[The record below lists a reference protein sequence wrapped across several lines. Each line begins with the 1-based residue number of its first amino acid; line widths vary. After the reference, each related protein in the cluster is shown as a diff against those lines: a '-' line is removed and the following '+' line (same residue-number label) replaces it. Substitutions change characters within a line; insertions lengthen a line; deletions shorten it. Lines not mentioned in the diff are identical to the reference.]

1 MFIGI
6 RILKFETIK
15 NACFHIAKDEL
26 GVNLR
31 FDKFILLKESIFSS
45 EVTSVNTIN
54 IFISMFYDYDEK
66 IVLNSTYIDYS

>member
-1 MFIGI
+1 MFIRV

-26 GVNLR
+26 GVNLS

-45 EVTSVNTIN
+45 EVFYVNTIN
-54 IFISMFYDYDEK
+54 IFVSTFYNYDEK

>member
-1 MFIGI
+1 MFIGV

-15 NACFHIAKDEL
+15 NASFYIAKDVL
-26 GVNLR
+26 GADLR

-45 EVTSVNTIN
+45 EVTTVNTIN